1 MRSLI
6 APLRAL
12 TREQRHAFLACFL
25 GWALDA
31 FDFFILIFAV
41 SAIAADFHAAVRD
54 VALAITLTLAMRP
67 VGALLF
73 GIAADRFGR
82 RPVLMVNVLAYSV
95 IELVSAAAPS
105 LRVLLALRALYGI
118 AMGGEWGVGAA
129 LALESIPA
137 ASRGML
143 SGLLQ
148 EGYAVG
154 YLAAAITFAL
164 VFPLFG
170 WRGMFVVGGL
180 PALLVLYIRSH
191 VPESPSWLAG
201 RRARTAAVPVR
212 PDTRPSGTLRA
223 IAAHWQMFL
232 YLVLLMTAFNFF
244 SHGTQDLYPTFL
256 QVTHHLSPRAVGT
269 IAAIYNVGAIT
280 GGVLI
285 GALSERIGRRRA
297 IVLAALCTLPL
308 IPLWAYGHSLLALT
322 VGAFGMQLM
331 VQGAWGV
338 VPAHLSELS
347 PDAVRGTFPGLA
359 YQIGNLLASVNATL
373 EATLAARHGG
383 NYAFALAAVT
393 GVTAIAL
400 AVIAALGREA
410 KGIAFGAQGAR

>member
-1 MRSLI
+1 VLE
-6 APLRAL
+6 PFRAL
-12 TREQRHAFLACFL
+12 TRDQRHAYLACFL

-31 FDFFILIFAV
+31 FDFFILIFAL
-41 SAIAADFHAAVRD
+41 SAIAHDFHTTVRD

-73 GIAADRFGR
+73 GSAADRFGR
-82 RPVLMVNVLAYSV
+82 RPALMVNVIAYSA
-95 IELVSAAAPS
+95 IELASAAAPS
-105 LRVLLALRALYGI
+105 LPVLLVLRALYGI

-129 LALESIPA
+129 LALESVPA

-164 VFPLFG
+164 VFPYFG

-180 PALLVLYIRSH
+180 PALLVLYIRAH
-191 VPESPSWLAG
+191 VPESPAWLRGREAARHQPGAG
-201 RRARTAAVPVR
+201 V
-212 PDTRPSGTLRA
+212 
-223 IAAHWQMFL
+223 IAAIRSHGGTFL
-232 YLVLLMTAFNFF
+232 YLVVLMTAFNFF

-256 QVTHHLSPRAVGT
+256 STTHHLSPRAVGT
-269 IAAIYNVGAIT
+269 IAAIYNAGAIT
-280 GGVLI
+280 GGVLF

-297 IVLAALCTLPL
+297 IALAAVCALPL
-308 IPLWAYGHSLLALT
+308 IPLWAYGATPVALT
-322 VGAFGMQLM
+322 IGAFGMQVM

-338 VPAHLSELS
+338 VPVHLSELS

-359 YQIGNLLASVNATL
+359 YQLGNLFASVNATL

-383 NYAFALAAVT
+383 SYPFALATVTAV
-393 GVTAIAL
+393 VAIAL
-400 AVIAALGREA
+400 AILASVGREA
-410 KGIAFGAQGAR
+410 KGIVFGRPDTS